1 MLWPLFTSH
10 CAVTSYLPSQARLF
24 LCFFFEAEGY
34 QYFNQFINLSLTF
47 FTVSLTW
54 THSKCAEL
62 CPQTNTV
69 WIELHLDL
77 KMIVL
82 HWLPSKMSNITRYH
96 CAKLLIHFILIVPA
110 HLRPEAGGMFFFV
123 VLDSRQAPLDTGFSP
138 VGYPGLL
145 SSFELWTYIQKF
157 PGKILKLEFLFT

>member
-110 HLRPEAGGMFFFV
+110 HLRPEGCFCGLRLQTGPPGYRFF
-123 VLDSRQAPLDTGFSP
+123 SCRI
-138 VGYPGLL
+138 
-145 SSFELWTYIQKF
+145 SSFEKWTYFQKF
-157 PGKILKLEFLFT
+157 IGRYVMRSWLQRQLWDPGK